1 MSNNNTSGKQKVLD
15 IEEFEHSAHAPK
27 ERRCTTPVWAMI
39 NMLNTPIAKRKGV
52 TISAEDCRE
61 WIKDLKA
68 ECEKYNIPE
77 RELM

>member
-1 MSNNNTSGKQKVLD
+1 MIKYVY
-15 IEEFEHSAHAPK
+15 AMK
-27 ERRCTTPVWAMI
+27 ERCATPVWAMI

-77 RELM
+77 RELI

>member
-1 MSNNNTSGKQKVLD
+1 MSNNNTSGKQKALE
-15 IEEFEHSAHAPK
+15 ITELERSPHALK
-27 ERRCTTPVWAMI
+27 ERCTTPVWAMI

-52 TISAEDCRE
+52 IISAEDCRE
-61 WIKDLKA
+61 WSKDLKA